1 MVSLARKTLIYE
13 WRRFLPAV
21 FAVAFSGVLVLIQ
34 LGLLLG
40 IFSTVSVYIDQ
51 SSADLWVGFRDT
63 PSVDLA
69 RNFSA
74 DNEVFIRMNPEV
86 KSVEHFLFGMGDWR
100 RPDGVAVSGF
110 LIGIDPDE
118 NAMAFS
124 KMLTPELRAK
134 LQEPDSVIVDNADMD
149 KLGVH
154 LGDRAEINGEGV
166 KVVATITGLRAIGGA
181 NILTSLNTARRIDN
195 TLKDD
200 DQSAYLLVKLRYP
213 QRAET
218 VRDKL
223 QPKGNFRRYSV
234 WTAQQFSVQSQIYWL
249 LESGAGAGFAFSS
262 VLGLAVGVVITSQT
276 LMAAILGS
284 LREYASLRALGVS
297 LRSLCSIVLEQSAWV
312 GVVGLIITALA
323 TAGIVALA
331 QVYYVAITLP
341 WWTLLITALLIL
353 LIASGSGLFALR
365 TLSQAEPATLLR

>member
-40 IFSTVSVYIDQ
+40 IFGTVSVYIDQ
-51 SSADLWVGFRDT
+51 SNADLWVGFRDT

-86 KSVEHFLFGMGDWR
+86 AAVEQFYFGMGDWR
-100 RPDGVAVSGF
+100 RPDGVVVSGF
-110 LIGIDPDE
+110 LVGVDTRE
-118 NAMAFS
+118 NAMAFA
-124 KMLTPELRAK
+124 KLLTPNLRAK
-134 LQEPDSVIVDNADMD
+134 LREPDSVIIDKADMD
-149 KLGVH
+149 KLGVRV
-154 LGDRAEINGEGV
+154 GERAEINGKGV
-166 KVVATITGLRAIGGA
+166 KIVATITGLRAIGGA
-181 NILTSLNTARRIDN
+181 NIITSLSTARRIDN
-195 TLKDD
+195 ALQDA
-200 DQSAYLLVKLRYP
+200 DQAAYLLVKLRHP
-213 QRAET
+213 LLAET

-223 QPKGNFRRYSV
+223 EPQGGLRRYSV
-234 WTAQQFSVQSQIYWL
+234 WTAQQFSMQSQVYWL
-249 LESGAGAGFAFSS
+249 LESGAGAGFMFSS
-262 VLGLAVGVVITSQT
+262 ILGLAVGVVITSQT

-297 LRSLCSIVLEQSAWV
+297 LGSLRAIVLEQSTWV
-312 GVVGLIITALA
+312 GVVGLIITAIA
-323 TAGIVALA
+323 TAGVVGLA
-331 QVYYVAITLP
+331 HTYYVAITLP
-341 WWTLLITALLIL
+341 WWAQLITAVLII